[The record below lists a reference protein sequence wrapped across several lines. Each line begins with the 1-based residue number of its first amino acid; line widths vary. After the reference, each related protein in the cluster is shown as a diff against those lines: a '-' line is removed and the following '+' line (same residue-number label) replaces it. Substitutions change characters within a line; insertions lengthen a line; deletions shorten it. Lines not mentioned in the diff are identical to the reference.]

1 MFRSV
6 MSSNFSRPYD
16 FVDAIEV
23 ENKIVPEPVR
33 IEAPAPVRKAPAPVR
48 KAVPVRKVAIKS
60 NVSVAFAG
68 IPSKNVA
75 SAPTTSFAGIPSKNV
90 ASAPTTS
97 FAGIPTQNKVH
108 MRVPQIGG
116 VSGIPSNHRPSAS
129 ASASS
134 SSSFSGIPRRK

>member
-33 IEAPAPVRKAPAPVR
+33 IEAPAPVRIEAPVRKVAPAPVR

-60 NVSVAFAG
+60 NASV
-68 IPSKNVA
+68 
-75 SAPTTSFAGIPSKNV
+75 SFAGIPSKNV

-97 FAGIPTQNKVH
+97 FAGIPNQNKVH
-108 MRVPQIGG
+108 MRVPQISG
-116 VSGIPSNHRPSAS
+116 VSGIPSNHRP
-129 ASASS
+129 SASS